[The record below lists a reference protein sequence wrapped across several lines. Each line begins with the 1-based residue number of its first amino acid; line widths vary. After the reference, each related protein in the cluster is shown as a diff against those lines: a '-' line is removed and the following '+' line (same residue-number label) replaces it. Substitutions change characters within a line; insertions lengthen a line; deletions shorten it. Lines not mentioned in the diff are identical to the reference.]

1 MAVLFLAAC
10 FGSQKPAPFSSYSV
24 GQGAGSAG
32 IHTVSGGETLWVI
45 SKRYNIGT
53 RDIAVTNNLAPPFA
67 LRAGQRLKLPPPMQY
82 RVRAGDSLP
91 AVARLFAVSSSEIAR
106 LNDLAA
112 PYRLQPGAV
121 LRLPT
126 VTQRT
131 QPAVFAPVEL
141 TQAEPLLAAVP
152 TPVMVESLPA
162 PVSESVMLEPLTPAQ
177 PEDHIEVAGA
187 ANPIVPDSAP
197 AKSADAKGADKGPPK
212 IPPRAGT
219 KFMQPVKGKVISE
232 YGPKADGLYNDGINI
247 KAAAGTPVK
256 AADNGV
262 VVYAGSQLKGFGNLI
277 LVRHADR
284 WVTAYAHLGSMK
296 VSKGD
301 VVKRGQSIGTV
312 GSTGSVDSPQLHFET
327 RRGTEALNP
336 QMFMES

>member
-1 MAVLFLAAC
+1 MAVLFLGAC

-82 RVRAGDSLP
+82 KVRVGDTLP
-91 AVARLFAVSSSEIAR
+91 AVARLFAVSPSEIAH
-106 LNDLAA
+106 LNDVRA
-112 PYRLQPGAV
+112 PYRLQPGSV
-121 LRLPT
+121 LRLPSI
-126 VTQRT
+126 TQKT

-141 TQAEPLLAAVP
+141 TQAEPLQVAVP
-152 TPVMVESLPA
+152 APVMVESLPA
-162 PVSESVMLEPLTPAQ
+162 PVSETVTLEPVSPAQ
-177 PEDHIEVAGA
+177 PEEHMEVASA
-187 ANPIVPDSAP
+187 ADPVVPDSAP
-197 AKSADAKGADKGPPK
+197 AKIANKGPAQ

-296 VSKGD
+296 VNKGD
-301 VVKRGQSIGTV
+301 VVKRGQLIGTV
-312 GSTGSVDSPQLHFET
+312 GSSGSVDSPQLHFET